1 MKIRNVTFNNRK
13 REFTLRLRSGVDY
26 SFPYAKAAP
35 APVGGDGV
43 REVFVDK
50 ELGSEAF
57 TYLLESG
64 KEGSVHVEQA
74 LEFHEDPDYMTRLL
88 LYKLSLEAQR
98 RVDES
103 GLSRRQIIAR
113 LRTSAGQLYRLLDP
127 ANTNKSMNRLIALLR
142 VLGCDVDLVVNGKP
156 VA

>member
-1 MKIRNVTFNNRK
+1 MKIHNVTFNNRK
-13 REFTLRLRSGVDY
+13 REFALSLRSGAVY
-26 SFPYAKAAP
+26 TFPYAKAEPKP
-35 APVGGDGV
+35 AAGDRV

-50 ELGSEAF
+50 ALGNEAF

-74 LEFHEDPDYMTRLL
+74 LEFHKDPDYMTRLL

-98 RVDES
+98 LVEES
-103 GLSRRQIIAR
+103 GLSRRQITAR

-142 VLGCDVDLVVNGKP
+142 VLGCDVGVVVDGKP
-156 VA
+156 V